1 MKKILPT
8 LLAIALIGIA
18 EFANAQEFNFG
29 LKAGANF
36 ANLSGDDADGDGIT
50 SYHAGALGRF
60 TFTVIGVQ
68 AEALLSSQ
76 GVDLDGDKLNLTYLN
91 VPVMAR
97 LNLVAGKLGILAG
110 PQFGYLLSAS
120 VDGLPDGIDEK
131 DIYKDLDVSWVIGA
145 EVDIALGFLAGAR
158 YYQSFSSIGEDYTT
172 TINGT
177 DIDIDGGDVKN
188 SVFQLYVG
196 YKF

>member
-60 TFTVIGVQ
+60 TFTVIGAQ
-68 AEALLSSQ
+68 
-76 GVDLDGDKLNLTYLN
+76 VDSTDKFTLIFQ
-91 VPVMAR
+91 
-97 LNLVAGKLGILAG
+97 ILKRESKS
-110 PQFGYLLSAS
+110 L
-120 VDGLPDGIDEK
+120 
-131 DIYKDLDVSWVIGA
+131 
-145 EVDIALGFLAGAR
+145 
-158 YYQSFSSIGEDYTT
+158 
-172 TINGT
+172 
-177 DIDIDGGDVKN
+177 
-188 SVFQLYVG
+188 
-196 YKF
+196 KFTFAH